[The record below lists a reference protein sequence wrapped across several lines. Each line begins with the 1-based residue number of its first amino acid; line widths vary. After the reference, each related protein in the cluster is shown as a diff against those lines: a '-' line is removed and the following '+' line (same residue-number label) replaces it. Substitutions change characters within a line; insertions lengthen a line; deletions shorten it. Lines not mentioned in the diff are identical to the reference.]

1 MHKPQEDPHNYDPQQ
16 SYAAKQLSRY
26 DMQVAGIVVYIVAMA
41 MLFVVALVFM
51 LFGGTA
57 IQARAPYATPATVA
71 IQAGQANGV
80 AGVEKAQARVHP
92 RR

>member
-1 MHKPQEDPHNYDPQQ
+1 MHTPQEDPHNYDPQQ

-26 DMQVAGIVVYIVAMA
+26 DMQVAGIVVYVVAMTV
-41 MLFVVALVFM
+41 LFVVALVFM

-57 IQARAPYATPATVA
+57 TEARIPDTTPATAA
-71 IQAGQANGV
+71 IQPAPANGV
-80 AGVEKAQARVHP
+80 ARVDNAQARVQP